1 MSSLAIP
8 ARTPVLV
15 TGASGFTGSLLVR
28 KLCQAGLYVRA
39 IARSSSRLEH
49 LQDLPIT
56 WIRGDVFDPDTVAV
70 AAQGVAYVF
79 HVAAVYRQAKVS
91 DDFYRQVHV
100 DSTQLLAKAVAGQPD
115 FQRFVHVSTV
125 GVHGHIAKPPAAE
138 NYPFDPDDMYQK
150 TKADAEL
157 WIRDFA
163 PRNDL
168 PCTVIRPCAIY
179 GPGDTRL
186 LKLFRLAVG
195 PIFPLLG
202 EGKCLY
208 HLVHVDDLTDIMIL
222 AATHPAALGEVF
234 IAGNPEAVSLEKMGR
249 IVADAMGRQLRVV
262 RLPAWPFF
270 ALAAVC
276 ENVCRPLGLEPPLY
290 KRRVAFY
297 TKDRSFNTAKLRNR
311 LEYQVK
317 WPDEDGLAETARW
330 YRDKGLL
337 KA

>member
-1 MSSLAIP
+1 MSSLIIP
-8 ARTPVLV
+8 SKTPVLV
-15 TGASGFTGSLLVR
+15 TGASGFTGSLLAR
-28 KLCQAGLYVRA
+28 KLCQAGLDVRA
-39 IARSSSRLEH
+39 IARASSRLEH

-56 WIRGDVFDPDTVAV
+56 WVRGEVFDPDTI
-70 AAQGVAYVF
+70 AAATQGVTYIF
-79 HVAAVYRQAKVS
+79 HVAAAYRQAKVS
-91 DDFYRQVHV
+91 DEFYRRVHL
-100 DSTQLLAKAVAGQPD
+100 DSTRLLAKAVTGRPG

-125 GVHGHIAKPPAAE
+125 GVHGHIARPPADE
-138 NYPFDPDDMYQK
+138 TYPFDPDDMYQQ

-163 PRNDL
+163 PNNNL
-168 PCTVIRPCAIY
+168 PFTVIRPCAIY

-186 LKLFRLAVG
+186 LKLFRLAAG

-202 EGKCLY
+202 KGQCLY
-208 HLVHVDDLTDIMIL
+208 HLVHVDDLTDIMLL

-234 IAGNPEAVSLEKMGR
+234 IAGNPHAVTLEVMGR
-249 IVADAMGRQLRVV
+249 IVAKCLGRELRVV

-276 ENVCRPLGLEPPLY
+276 ETICRPLGLEPPLY

-297 TKDRSFNTAKLRNR
+297 TKDRSFNTSKLMEK
-311 LEYQVK
+311 LGYPVK
-317 WPDEDGLAETARW
+317 WTEEDGLAATARW
-330 YRDKGLL
+330 YQDKGLL